1 MFLLKRIR
9 SAVALRVSMGR
20 ELHRPVWRMDIRAR
34 TVFGLEKLRLVDCPV
49 VRVGEAEAMIPVK
62 LLRYLGILDVTHGA
76 ELQYSR
82 KSKKVTRHLCD
93 TAKIANYLLGL
104 MHLAV

>member
-1 MFLLKRIR
+1 MLTF
-9 SAVALRVSMGR
+9 
-20 ELHRPVWRMDIRAR
+20 
-34 TVFGLEKLRLVDCPV
+34 EKICVCIHFIFVDHHCPV

>member
-1 MFLLKRIR
+1 MLTF
-9 SAVALRVSMGR
+9 
-20 ELHRPVWRMDIRAR
+20 
-34 TVFGLEKLRLVDCPV
+34 EKICVCIHFIFVDHHCPV

-82 KSKKVTRHLCD
+82 KSKKVTRSSVRYCE
-93 TAKIANYLLGL
+93 NS
-104 MHLAV
+104 